1 MRAGVGGTPVALLLV
16 AGAAAIVLYVFDPAT
31 AGFYPP
37 CLFRSLFGFQC
48 PGCGSLRAAHQ
59 LLHGDLAAAWALN
72 RTVVVALPLA
82 AVAGV
87 IGVIRRT
94 RSSRT

>member
-1 MRAGVGGTPVALLLV
+1 MTPAARHAGATLLV
-16 AGAAAIVLYVFDPAT
+16 LVCGIVLFLFDPAS

-37 CLFRSLFGFQC
+37 CLFRTFFGFQC

-59 LLHGDLAAAWALN
+59 LLHGDVAAAWALN

-82 AVAGV
+82 ALVGV
-87 IGVIRRT
+87 LGVIRRSY
-94 RSSRT
+94 RIG

>member
-1 MRAGVGGTPVALLLV
+1 VRAGVGGTPATLLIL
-16 AGAAAIVLYVFDPAT
+16 AGAAAVVLLVFDPAT
-31 AGFYPP
+31 ADFFPP

-72 RTVVVALPLA
+72 RTVFVALPLA
-82 AVAGV
+82 ALAGV
-87 IGVIRRT
+87 IGVIRRSH
-94 RSSRT
+94 RIG

>member
-1 MRAGVGGTPVALLLV
+1 MTPAVRRASLVVLVLAGG
-16 AGAAAIVLYVFDPAT
+16 IVLYLFDPAT

-59 LLHGDLAAAWALN
+59 LLHGDFAAAWALN

-82 AVAGV
+82 ALAGV
-87 IGVIRRT
+87 IGVIRRSH
-94 RSSRT
+94 RIG

>member
-1 MRAGVGGTPVALLLV
+1 MV
-16 AGAAAIVLYVFDPAT
+16 GAAAVVLYLFDPAT

-59 LLHGDLAAAWALN
+59 LLHGDVAAAWALN

-82 AVAGV
+82 ALAGV
-87 IGVIRRT
+87 IGVIRRVHQNG
-94 RSSRT
+94 

>member
-16 AGAAAIVLYVFDPAT
+16 AGAAAVVLYVFDPAT

-59 LLHGDLAAAWALN
+59 LLHGDVAAAWALN

-82 AVAGV
+82 ALVGV
-87 IGVIRRT
+87 LGVIRRSY
-94 RSSRT
+94 RIG